1 MRTIPTLYRLTG
13 ILLLF
18 VASTP
23 LFAASSLATV
33 NAKVIRHLTMT
44 NTSEMNFGVVSIN
57 SSAGAVVL
65 STDGRRESTGG
76 ARINGS
82 GTYSLAKF
90 IIEGSRNADYSITFS
105 QEIEMTD
112 GHGNTLIID
121 QIDSKLVDVGESDGK
136 GLRELVVG
144 ARLNLEAYQATG
156 AYQGSLIVEVEY
168 R

>member
-1 MRTIPTLYRLTG
+1 MKTTSIFNRLTG
-13 ILLLF
+13 ILLLL
-18 VASTP
+18 VVSTP

-57 SSAGAVVL
+57 STAGAVVL

-82 GTYSLAKF
+82 GSYSLAKF
-90 IIEGSRNADYSITFS
+90 MIEGSLNADYSITFS
-105 QEIEMTD
+105 QEIEMSD
-112 GHGNTLIID
+112 GHGNTLTID
-121 QIDSKLVDVGESDGK
+121 RINSKLVDAGESDGK

-156 AYQGSLIVEVEY
+156 DYQGSLIVEVEY